1 MLQQAC
7 NQLQVSQKPLG
18 EIGEEI
24 LLEEA
29 TEPEAVLAS
38 PSKHDL
44 SSNQRPPIEL
54 ENLDLCSLLLALA

>member
-1 MLQQAC
+1 
-7 NQLQVSQKPLG
+7 LG